1 MASNLFRSVSR
12 IHKDFL
18 NSVNSSL
25 DLLAPP
31 HTGTS
36 VLKGD
41 YIELPPVR
49 ESKNG
54 VVEFKFPP
62 SERYVDLSQSFMTV
76 TARVVT
82 GAGPNLSNTNANV
95 KVLPISYMLHS
106 LFQTMLLSLNQKEVE
121 FEGNY
126 PYRSYMEGLLNFGN
140 D

>member
-1 MASNLFRSVSR
+1 MASNLFTTVSR
-12 IHKDFL
+12 IHKDSL

-31 HTGTS
+31 HTETS

-62 SERYVDLSQSFMTV
+62 SERYVDLSQSFITA
-76 TARVVT
+76 TARVT
-82 GAGPNLSNTNANV
+82 TAAGNNLSNTDANA
-95 KVLPISYMLHS
+95 KILPISYMCDG
-106 LFQTMLLSLNQKEVE
+106 FM
-121 FEGNY
+121 Y
-126 PYRSYMEGLLNFGN
+126 I
-140 D
+140 

>member
-12 IHKDFL
+12 IHKDSL

-31 HTGTS
+31 TETS

-49 ESKNG
+49 ESKSG
-54 VVEFKFPP
+54 VVEFKFQP
-62 SERYVDLSQSFMTV
+62 SERYVDLSQSFMTATVKV
-76 TARVVT
+76 TTAD
-82 GAGPNLSNTNANV
+82 GNNLSNTDTAV
-95 KVLPISYMLHS
+95 KVFPISYMLHT
-106 LFQTMLLSLNQKEVE
+106 LFQAMLLSLNKKDVE